1 MGMSATI
8 GRLLI
13 CVLSLAA
20 AMLLWGS
27 GFLQG
32 AEDALRNSL
41 FGIHSREASGQLH
54 VVEMDA
60 ASLAEIDRW
69 PWDRRHYGALVSR
82 LSDAGVRSITFD
94 VDFSTPSETEQDLA
108 FAAALAEAKP
118 TIVLPTFAQR
128 ASRHDTRMLDALP
141 IPALRDY
148 AILGSVSIAAD
159 GDGFVRRMP
168 LGTLTQ
174 GIPRP
179 SLSAQIA
186 GRPGTVDQPFPL
198 DLSIDPLT
206 IPRHSFSDIEHGRF
220 AEADIRGKD
229 VLVGATAIEMGDRY
243 AVPKHGVIPGV
254 IVQAIAAE
262 TLFAA
267 LPASAGPFVL
277 MAIACAGFAWL
288 LRATTMRQAATRS
301 AVALGTVVSA
311 YGVSW
316 FAFYTMLEAAP
327 AAVAVLFAGAAQLLA
342 ILKKD
347 LDHRRVH
354 DSDTGLP
361 NRLSMEREIDPESAA
376 CITAIIGNF
385 AALSS
390 VLGDHNAKELLK
402 RVAERLL
409 VGNFGSTV
417 YRIEDRTLAWHSS
430 LEAGEMEAMLK
441 ALHALMRRPIEV
453 GGRRVDVQ
461 IAFGVAAPQA
471 LAEAALSAATAL
483 RNAQPWHIHLADEQ
497 TEVERQ
503 ISLMGELDVAIDLG
517 ELEVVYQP
525 KLDLKTDRITS
536 VEALVRWNHP
546 QRGPL
551 RPDLFIPMAEDANRI
566 CDLTLYVLQ
575 RTIDDLAA
583 WCQRGLVVSA
593 AVNISAK
600 LVYSNE
606 FIDKAKRILTETGI
620 PRNRLIFEVTESAT
634 IDDPSAAVAALQHFR
649 DLGIAI
655 SMDDYGTGQSTL
667 TYLKQLPLS
676 ELKIDRSFVQHAHED
691 ANDALLVQSTID
703 LAHRLGL
710 RVVAE
715 GVEDRSCL
723 TFLREAGCDLA
734 QGYLIG
740 RPTSPEEIRE
750 MLTSHTSLAA

>member
-1 MGMSATI
+1 M
-8 GRLLI
+8 
-13 CVLSLAA
+13 
-20 AMLLWGS
+20 
-27 GFLQG
+27 
-32 AEDALRNSL
+32 
-41 FGIHSREASGQLH
+41 
-54 VVEMDA
+54 
-60 ASLAEIDRW
+60 
-69 PWDRRHYGALVSR
+69 
-82 LSDAGVRSITFD
+82 
-94 VDFSTPSETEQDLA
+94 
-108 FAAALAEAKP
+108 
-118 TIVLPTFAQR
+118 
-128 ASRHDTRMLDALP
+128 
-141 IPALRDY
+141 
-148 AILGSVSIAAD
+148 
-159 GDGFVRRMP
+159 
-168 LGTLTQ
+168 
-174 GIPRP
+174 
-179 SLSAQIA
+179 
-186 GRPGTVDQPFPL
+186 
-198 DLSIDPLT
+198 
-206 IPRHSFSDIEHGRF
+206 
-220 AEADIRGKD
+220 
-229 VLVGATAIEMGDRY
+229 
-243 AVPKHGVIPGV
+243 
-254 IVQAIAAE
+254 
-262 TLFAA
+262 
-267 LPASAGPFVL
+267 
-277 MAIACAGFAWL
+277 
-288 LRATTMRQAATRS
+288 
-301 AVALGTVVSA
+301 
-311 YGVSW
+311 
-316 FAFYTMLEAAP
+316 
-327 AAVAVLFAGAAQLLA
+327 
-342 ILKKD
+342 
-347 LDHRRVH
+347 
-354 DSDTGLP
+354 
-361 NRLSMEREIDPESAA
+361 
-376 CITAIIGNF
+376 
-385 AALSS
+385 
-390 VLGDHNAKELLK
+390 
-402 RVAERLL
+402 
-409 VGNFGSTV
+409 
-417 YRIEDRTLAWHSS
+417 
-430 LEAGEMEAMLK
+430 
-441 ALHALMRRPIEV
+441 
-453 GGRRVDVQ
+453 
-461 IAFGVAAPQA
+461 
-471 LAEAALSAATAL
+471 SAATAL
-483 RNAQPWHIHLADEQ
+483 RNAEPWHIHLADEQ

-583 WCQRGLVVSA
+583 WCQHGLVVSA

-606 FIDKAKRILTETGI
+606 FIDKAKRILAETGI

-734 QGYLIG
+734 QGYFIG